1 MHVKDTSAP
10 PLIAELILH
19 CTHFGR
25 GKITQNDDY
34 KWIQTYS
41 AQQESRN
48 AGFAPWYLMQGKGYL

>member
-1 MHVKDTSAP
+1 MVQNFRGCKYPIASVALFSVNTVIVKMHVKDTSAP

-34 KWIQTYS
+34 K
-41 AQQESRN
+41 
-48 AGFAPWYLMQGKGYL
+48 